1 MSIKA
6 IIVPYAGANAMA
18 SVKAALAVARA
29 HNAHVEILH
38 AKPNQEIL
46 IPVFLPQPGFTG
58 EIFAELSSEAN
69 RHLETAFSLCT
80 NAADRAGV
88 EMVEDG
94 EIVDAPC
101 ASLHVIDGTLE
112 KALPQRS
119 RVADL
124 IVMNMSIADKPAHYD
139 ALLRAALFKSGKPV
153 LLVSDGMNPVIPAKK
168 SVVAWNGSFEAA
180 RALNLSLP
188 LLKNSKVLVYTGV
201 EGEPPVVTA
210 SDIVVFLRRHGIEA
224 EAKQEFLDVTSGV
237 ALRKTVEDFCADLL
251 VMGAY
256 SREDRLRET
265 LLGSLT
271 GEVLKEMNI
280 PALMAN

>member
-101 ASLHVIDGTLE
+101 TSLHVIDGTLE

-188 LLKNSKVLVYTGV
+188 LLKIQKYSFIPGWRGSPLLLR
-201 EGEPPVVTA
+201 PPTLLFFCVVTV
-210 SDIVVFLRRHGIEA
+210 SKPKRNR
-224 EAKQEFLDVTSGV
+224 SSW
-237 ALRKTVEDFCADLL
+237 
-251 VMGAY
+251 M
-256 SREDRLRET
+256 
-265 LLGSLT
+265 
-271 GEVLKEMNI
+271 
-280 PALMAN
+280 